1 MEEAALV
8 LSRAPWC
15 AGERPGMEEGAL
27 VWRRVP
33 WCGGGRPG
41 VDEDAWMPLERGGW
55 RARFGG
61 ERLRRESSESTSDT
75 SRKRTRLALR
85 GRLMPRRR
93 EGRPPPAA
101 PPCIRPWQLGTQQT
115 IQVCGSFLGCFST
128 CARAHPA
135 SISREQLNRLR

>member
-1 MEEAALV
+1 MEESALVLRRAPWCGGERPGVEEAALV

-61 ERLRRESSESTSDT
+61 ERLRRE
-75 SRKRTRLALR
+75 RAVR
-85 GRLMPRRR
+85 
-93 EGRPPPAA
+93 A
-101 PPCIRPWQLGTQQT
+101 PLTLVEKGHVWR
-115 IQVCGSFLGCFST
+115 
-128 CARAHPA
+128 
-135 SISREQLNRLR
+135 

>member
-1 MEEAALV
+1 MEESALVWRRAPWCGGERPGVEEAALV

-101 PPCIRPWQLGTQQT
+101 PPCIRPWSDRNGRGTNRCVST
-115 IQVCGSFLGCFST
+115 SGS
-128 CARAHPA
+128 
-135 SISREQLNRLR
+135 